1 MLEVVAAL
9 IVGGDSRFL
18 LCQRPFSK
26 ARGGLWEFVGGKVE
40 PGETRAQALCRECR
54 EELGIE
60 TAVDGEVITVTHEYP
75 DLTVRL
81 TLLRA
86 RIVSGAIT
94 LIEHQAAKW
103 VNVCEAQGMEL
114 CPADREML
122 ALIADRI

>member
-9 IVGGDSRFL
+9 IVGEDSRFL
-18 LCQRPFSK
+18 LCQRPEHK

-40 PGETRAQALCRECR
+40 PGETRAQALQRECC

-60 TAVDGEVITVTHEYP
+60 TAVDGEIITVTHEYP

-103 VNVCEAQGMEL
+103 VDAHQAQEMDL

>member
-9 IVGGDSRFL
+9 IVGEDARFL
-18 LCQRPFSK
+18 LCQRPEKK

-40 PGETRAQALCRECR
+40 PGETRAQALSRECR

-60 TAVDGEVITVTHEYP
+60 TVIEDEIITVTHEYP

-86 RIVSGAIT
+86 RIVSGEIT
-94 LIEHQAAKW
+94 LIEHQAARW
-103 VNVCEAQGMEL
+103 VDVQKAQEMDL